1 MKKLLIVLCL
11 TISLTVHSKPITLY
25 VLRYNGSVLSVSLSE
40 YELAHRFEFNKNE
53 IPSNILINGISE
65 GIFDLRD
72 SKVSVNERVLDE
84 IKYIEYIEKSV
95 RSYKK
100 LPSGFTITKETFDIK

>member
-11 TISLTVHSKPITLY
+11 TISLTSYSKPITLY

-40 YELAHRFEFNKNE
+40 YESHRFEFNKNE

-65 GIFDLRD
+65 GIFYLKD
-72 SKVSVNERVLDE
+72 SKVSVNERVTDE
-84 IKYIEYIEKSV
+84 IEYIEKYPV

>member
-1 MKKLLIVLCL
+1 MKKLLIVICL

-84 IKYIEYIEKSV
+84 IEYIEKYPV